1 MAEMKPIAGARSM
14 APKLMPRRLSI
25 FRPSVTLVSY

>member
-1 MAEMKPIAGARSM
+1 MAEMKPIAGARSV
-14 APKLMPRRLSI
+14 APKADSMRLSI